1 MDSILRS
8 KTRGQYNMLSPI
20 ARESVDIDKD
30 TWRQILATLTIY
42 TINGVISM
50 SASEKA
56 LDIQE
61 IDKYI
66 DKLSDLGFEFMYYN
80 RISSIRR
87 IRVGRA
93 RR

>member
-1 MDSILRS
+1 
-8 KTRGQYNMLSPI
+8 
-20 ARESVDIDKD
+20 
-30 TWRQILATLTIY
+30 
-42 TINGVISM
+42 M

-61 IDKYI
+61 KIDKYI

-87 IRVGRA
+87 IRLGRA
-93 RR
+93 KRRNEDNR